1 MFTWTLIYALA
12 VLSAAG
18 QLKALPVFPEN
29 SRIQEE
35 FDPKMTEGAVGFL
48 SNDISSLGAKRMS
61 NLYSVL
67 PKQEETLLDL
77 GGAGLQQETVEP
89 LGDNTKLI
97 DNMMMLLWKLTST
110 QNLQPHRFTK
120 PAQAAL
126 KSSKRACFW
135 KYCVTD

>member
-1 MFTWTLIYALA
+1 MYTWMLICALA
-12 VLSAAG
+12 ILSAAG
-18 QLKALPVFPEN
+18 QLKALPAFPEN

-48 SNDISSLGAKRMS
+48 SNRA
-61 NLYSVL
+61 NLYSVI
-67 PKQEETLLDL
+67 PKQEETDL
-77 GGAGLQQETVEP
+77 GGAGLREDTVKP
-89 LGDNTKLI
+89 LGDNAKLI

-110 QNLQPHRFTK
+110 QNLQQSRFSK